1 MARSLTLAV
10 WIFCVNAVFT
20 IFKSIDPFNSA
31 LDYTLGD
38 EIIDTALAAQDTAG
52 GGILGLGITEILLAL
67 NTFLDL
73 ILGPLTL
80 IPQLMTMIGITGV
93 LLYVITASV
102 WMVYGIFVFQLI
114 AAKPL
119 KEVL

>member
-10 WIFCVNAVFT
+10 WIFSVNAVFT
-20 IFKSIDPFNSA
+20 VFKSIEPFNSG
-31 LDYTLGD
+31 LDYTLGN
-38 EIIDTALAAQDTAG
+38 EMIDAALAAQDTAG
-52 GGILGLGITEILLAL
+52 SGILGLGLTEILLAL

-73 ILGPLTL
+73 ILGPITL
-80 IPQLMTMIGITGV
+80 IPQLMTMIGITGI

-114 AAKPL
+114 SGKPL
-119 KEVL
+119 KEVF